1 MSQQATPDRRLDVA
15 ATDAP
20 AEAERSGWRRIP
32 QATRAATPTDVA
44 AAWSQS
50 ILQRRTDERAPAAF
64 GVEVFSIDPTRD
76 RETGEL
82 FFALSLDERTENLSR
97 RGLCVR
103 CERPPEVGARVLLQV
118 RLPDGPPIDVV
129 GLARWTS
136 VAYERGAYGGRAFA
150 RVGIELLGGA
160 PRALERWDRA
170 LSRLTPTSVASPGGR
185 R

>member
-1 MSQQATPDRRLDVA
+1 MSERAMPERGTEREIG
-15 ATDAP
+15 TIDAP
-20 AEAERSGWRRIP
+20 TLTSGWRRIL
-32 QATRAATPTDVA
+32 RAPVEAPRA
-44 AAWSQS
+44 LPP
-50 ILQRRTDERAPAAF
+50 LQRRVDARTDATLD
-64 GVEVFSIDPTRD
+64 VEVFSIDPSRD

-103 CERPPEVGARVLLQV
+103 CERPPEIGARVLLQV
-118 RLPDGPPIDVV
+118 RVPQEPPIDVV

-136 VAYERGAYGGRAFA
+136 VAYEPGTHGGRAFA

-170 LSRLTPTSVASPGGR
+170 LARLSQPSVASPGGR

>member
-1 MSQQATPDRRLDVA
+1 MSERATPDR
-15 ATDAP
+15 ATERGIVRPDAP
-20 AEAERSGWRRIP
+20 ADAAPSGWRRIP
-32 QATRAATPTDVA
+32 QASRADRAD
-44 AAWSQS
+44 AAWTQGV
-50 ILQRRTDERAPAAF
+50 LQRRTDARTPATLE
-64 GVEVFSIDPTRD
+64 VEVFAIDPARD

-103 CERPPEVGARVLLQV
+103 CERPPEIGARVLLQV
-118 RLPDGPPIDVV
+118 RLPQEAPIDVV

-136 VAYERGAYGGRAFA
+136 VAYEPGTHGGRAFA

-170 LSRLTPTSVASPGGR
+170 LAPLERTSVASPGGHR
-185 R
+185 